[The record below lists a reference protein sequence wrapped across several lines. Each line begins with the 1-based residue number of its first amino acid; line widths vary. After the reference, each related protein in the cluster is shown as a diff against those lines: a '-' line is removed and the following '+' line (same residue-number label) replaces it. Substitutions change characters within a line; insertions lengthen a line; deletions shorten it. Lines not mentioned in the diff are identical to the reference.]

1 MNDFI
6 PSFDIAIQRAENR
19 LEQDILIKLK
29 EDLIDPFFWEYEIYY
44 KPPMNGDF
52 PEIVVMSYPY
62 LVYFIKPVYG
72 KIYEVSKDYF
82 KIENLSYNTNQ
93 KTILIDNPLKTLNRY
108 RFNLIKYSNTGF
120 FLSRLRIL
128 SNRFRNI
135 PAKISPMNN
144 IYGCVI
150 GDSDLDVK
158 TILDTN
164 NSRYGDRYEKF
175 FKTNELDL
183 MIKDIGSLAEYRYN
197 LEDSSEIDK
206 MFDEFRPLFKISY
219 NDEYYQSSSSFYIEK
234 EYKPLT
240 QPKYPEYINFTGP
253 AGSGKTVFLIYK
265 ALFAIE
271 KENKEVLIL
280 YFNISMKNYLDQLIS
295 SISKNLYFYNTNL
308 MLINNYYTFHS
319 FIFSLVKGFYNQI
332 DWLEYFKVLVYEK
345 VIDINKVLNNTNY
358 IVKEEESLDE
368 VFNNIELDPDS
379 KVDIIIAYIKDNP
392 YIAEKKKFKTILID
406 EVQDLKSSWV
416 EFIKDYILCENGSL
430 STFGD
435 YNQDI
440 YKKDN
445 TKKQLNGIVFTKN
458 TVRRY
463 QNKNILDLLKLYNTF
478 YFNNSK
484 EVLSDDF
491 ISSIS
496 PVAIATLNYD
506 NETLQHICVYQLI
519 EVLLY
524 VKNKLNYN
532 DITVLCSQID
542 ILRLLE
548 YELGDGFKVLTTFE
562 TQEEYK
568 QIESSVFTPKELE
581 EIKPI
586 EKWKDDRFKEE
597 LEKIRNVYKNNFKV
611 NYGSI
616 KLSTIHSFKG
626 LDSHAVI
633 LVILPGVF
641 DKELIYV
648 GLTRAREF
656 LYIISYNSSFNA
668 FIKSN
673 KNMFNNVKCFVDK
686 TKEVEDSVEFV

>member
-1 MNDFI
+1 MNEFI
-6 PSFDIAIQRAENR
+6 PSFDIAIQRTENR
-19 LEQDILIKLK
+19 LEQDILVKLK
-29 EDLIDPFFWEYEIYY
+29 EDLSDPFLYNYEIYY

-52 PEIVVMSYPY
+52 PEIVIMCYPY

-72 KIYEVSKDYF
+72 KIYEVNKDYF

-164 NSRYGDRYEKF
+164 NSKYKGMYEKF

-183 MIKDIGSLAEYRYN
+183 MFKDIYSLSDSKFD
-197 LEDSSEIDK
+197 LEESPEIK
-206 MFDEFRPLFKISY
+206 HMFEEFQPLFRISY
-219 NDEYYQSSSSFYIEK
+219 NNEYYQSNFYIEK

-295 SISKNLYFYNTNL
+295 SISKKSYFYNINL
-308 MLINNYYTFHS
+308 MLINNYFTFHR
-319 FIFSLVKGFYNQI
+319 FIFSLVEGFYNQI
-332 DWLEYFKVLVYEK
+332 HWKEYFKELVNKK
-345 VIDINKVLNNTNY
+345 VIDINKAIKNANYTMEEDETLN
-358 IVKEEESLDE
+358 E

-392 YIAEKKKFKTILID
+392 YIIEKKKFKTILID
-406 EVQDLKSSWV
+406 EVQDLKSSWI
-416 EFIKDYILCENGSL
+416 EFIKEYILDGSGSL

-445 TKKQLNGIVFTKN
+445 TKKQLNGVVFTKN

-484 EVLSDDF
+484 EIISDDF
-491 ISSIS
+491 ISSTS
-496 PVAIATLNYD
+496 PVAIATLDYD

-542 ILRLLE
+542 ILRSLE
-548 YELGDGFKVLTTFE
+548 YELGDDFKVLTTFE

-568 QIESSVFTPKELE
+568 QIESSIFNTKELE
-581 EIKPI
+581 KAKPI
-586 EKWKDDRFKEE
+586 EKWKDERFKEE

-648 GLTRAREF
+648 GLTRAREY

-673 KNMFNNVKCFVDK
+673 KSMFNNVKCFMDK
-686 TKEVEDSVEFV
+686 TKEVKDSVEFV